1 MGIPFNVY
9 LPRDLYLQAK
19 ELNAKEGIPVSF
31 LIREGLRIMLE
42 RRKKEGGDTK
52 NA

>member
-19 ELNAKEGIPVSF
+19 ELTIKKGIPISF
-31 LIREGLRIMLE
+31 LIREGLRLMIE
-42 RRKKEGGDTK
+42 RWKEKELKELTK
-52 NA
+52 